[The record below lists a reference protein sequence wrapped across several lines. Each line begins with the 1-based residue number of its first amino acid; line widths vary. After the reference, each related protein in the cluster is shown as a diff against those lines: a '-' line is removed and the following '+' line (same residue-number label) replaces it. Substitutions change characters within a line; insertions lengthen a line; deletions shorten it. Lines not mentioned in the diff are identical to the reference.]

1 MRISKLQ
8 DMMQKVDNESK
19 VKINEFVSE
28 YQTQ

>member
-8 DMMQKVDNESK
+8 DMMQKVDNKSN
-19 VKINEFVSE
+19 VKINEFVTE